1 MTPAMILDVDDL
13 TRAREEDLFFFF
25 FIVFVWNIVKWN
37 IVKHILTYM
46 YFFIS
51 QINDSRKRQISDV

>member
-13 TRAREEDLFFFF
+13 TRARGEGDLFFFF
-25 FIVFVWNIVKWN
+25 FYCICVEYCKM
-37 IVKHILTYM
+37 HILTYM